1 MRAAPTGGGQLQLI
15 PALLAVLVAALAF
28 VGVSAAPAAA
38 HAALV
43 ASTPAAGASVD
54 QAPATVSVRFG
65 ESVQAAADAIRV
77 LDAKGARVDA
87 GDAATVPGH
96 PDTVAATLRPG
107 LGRGTYTVAWRVTSA
122 DSHPVHGAFAFSVG
136 PAAGAAVPLAGAD
149 RGADPAVAALV
160 HLARG
165 AGYLGLALLVGA
177 AGTALLLDG
186 TAGRAALRRQ
196 AGAGG
201 LVLTVSAAVSLLAQG
216 PYAEGSGLGSLFDP
230 DLLHTTLSGRT
241 GVVEAVR
248 VLLAAALTLPVAL
261 AAPEAPP
268 ARTPAAPAKEPAAL
282 VPSASAPGEEPA
294 AAVPPA
300 SAPGDGVRAPLPGEV
315 PDARTD
321 APRPQR
327 WPRTTAYARFV
338 PLLALAATFSA
349 TGHPIAGR
357 YVPLAFA
364 ADLLHLAAMGL
375 WLGGLAALATLC
387 ASGAAGGAAGSAA
400 WGAEAFTAAVRRFS
414 PLAAWCVG
422 VLAVTGVL
430 QSLRELTSVADLLGT
445 AWGRYLLV
453 KLAVVLALLALARRA
468 RRWTRRQT
476 SPDGPALRTMRRTL
490 AYEASVGVVVLAL
503 SAMLAGSSPPSD
515 RPPTPKAAT
524 QSSPSSPARL
534 RAPYDTGSP
543 GGNGSAAVVLTHRQ
557 DDSTAVAVTLTTLD
571 GTPAKPAELTA
582 ALTLPALGL
591 GPLAL
596 PLHPTTEGHW
606 TATTTLTP
614 KGAWQLA
621 LTIRTSDIDE
631 TTVTFAVPQTAL

>member
-1 MRAAPTGGGQLQLI
+1 VRAPSPQGGGRPRRI
-15 PALLAVLVAALAF
+15 PASSAVLVAALALSLALACAL

-54 QAPATVSVRFG
+54 RAPAAVSVRFG
-65 ESVQAAADAIRV
+65 ESVQASSDAIRV
-77 LDAKGARVDA
+77 LDAEGARVDE
-87 GDAATVPGH
+87 GGAAAVPGH
-96 PDTVAATLRPG
+96 PDTVAAALRPG

-136 PAAGAAVPLAGAD
+136 PAGPAAVPLAGVD

-165 AGYLGLALLVGA
+165 AGYAGLALLVGA

-196 AGAGG
+196 TCAGG

-216 PYAEGSGLGSLFDP
+216 PYAAGGGLGSLLDP
-230 DLLHTTLSGRT
+230 GLLHTTLSGRT

-248 VLLAAALTLPVAL
+248 VLLAAALTLPAAL
-261 AAPEAPP
+261 AEPEGASR
-268 ARTPAAPAKEPAAL
+268 AGEPAAPGTGESAAGTPE
-282 VPSASAPGEEPA
+282 VPA
-294 AAVPPA
+294 AAAPD
-300 SAPGDGVRAPLPGEV
+300 APGRW
-315 PDARTD
+315 ART
-321 APRPQR
+321 AP
-327 WPRTTAYARFV
+327 YARFV

-349 TGHPIAGR
+349 TGHPVAGR
-357 YVPLAFA
+357 FVPLAFA

-375 WLGGLAALATLC
+375 WLGGLVALGTLC
-387 ASGAAGGAAGSAA
+387 AGGAAVPV
-400 WGAEAFTAAVRRFS
+400 EAFAGTVRRFS

-430 QSLRELTSVADLLGT
+430 QSLRELTSVADLLDTG
-445 AWGRYLLV
+445 WGAYLLV
-453 KLAVVLALLALARRA
+453 KLAVVLGLLVLARRA
-468 RRWTRRQT
+468 RGWTRRHT
-476 SPDGPALRTMRRTL
+476 SPDGPSLRTMRRTL
-490 AYEASVGVVVLAL
+490 AYEAAAGAVVLAL
-503 SAMLAGSSPPSD
+503 SAMLAGSAPPSD
-515 RPPTPKAAT
+515 RPPAPKPAT
-524 QSSPSSPARL
+524 QASPPSPARL

-543 GGNGSAAVVLTHRQ
+543 GGSGSAAVALTPRQ
-557 DDSTAVAVTLTTLD
+557 DGSTAVAVTLTTLD

-596 PLHPTTEGHW
+596 PLHPATEGHW

-614 KGAWQLA
+614 KGAWR
-621 LTIRTSDIDE
+621 LTLTVRTSDIDE
-631 TTVTFAVPQTAL
+631 AAVTFAIPPTAL